1 MDIVSLF
8 WNMQSGATLGVIWG
22 IMALGLYL
30 TYRVLNYA
38 DLTVDGSLTLGG
50 AISAVYVAAGVPPI
64 VAILLAT
71 IGGMLA
77 GLVTGFLHT
86 KLKIPDLLAGILTQ
100 FGLYTVNL
108 RIMGKAN
115 FGLLNETTLFSQIKE
130 LEILPKFEDFLIGR
144 ILRETTLFS
153 SIQEI
158 VNLSKW
164 TGFLV
169 GLIFVVVIIV
179 LVYCFFGTEIGCA
192 LRATGNN
199 PDMVKAMGGNTQVYI
214 ILGLAVGNGLVAMS
228 GALLAQ
234 YQGYADIN
242 MGVGT
247 IVVGLAAIMIGE
259 VLFSKRTY
267 FHRLAGVVIGSIVY
281 RIIIAIV
288 LLISMNSDF
297 VIKITADDMKL
308 ITAIIVI
315 IALIAPG
322 MKDKVLSKF
331 AKGGKKC

>member
-1 MDIVSLF
+1 MEIVSWL

-71 IGGMLA
+71 LGGMIA

-86 KLKIPDLLAGILTQ
+86 KLRIPDLLAGILTQ
-100 FGLYTVNL
+100 FALYSVNL

-115 FGLLNETTLFSQIKE
+115 FGLLNQETIFSQIKD
-130 LEILPKFEDFLIGR
+130 LGVP
-144 ILRETTLFS
+144 
-153 SIQEI
+153 
-158 VNLSKW
+158 SKW
-164 TGFLV
+164 AGLLV
-169 GLIFVVVIIV
+169 GLVFVIV
-179 LVYCFFGTEIGCA
+179 LIILIYCFFGTEIGCA

-199 PDMVKAMGGNTQVYI
+199 PDMVKAMGGNTKVYI
-214 ILGLAVGNGLVAMS
+214 MLGLVVGNGLVAMS

-247 IVVGLAAIMIGE
+247 IVIGLAAIMIGE

-267 FHRLAGVVIGSIVY
+267 FHRLAGVIIGSVVY

-288 LLISMNSDF
+288 LRISMNSDF
-297 VIKITADDMKL
+297 IIKITADDMKL
-308 ITAIIVI
+308 ITAVIVI
-315 IALIAPG
+315 IALVAPN
-322 MKDKVLSKF
+322 MKDNILSKF
-331 AKGGKKC
+331 AKEGK

>member
-1 MDIVSLF
+1 MDIVSWL
-8 WNMQSGATLGVIWG
+8 WNMQSGATLGIIWG

-50 AISAVYVAAGVPPI
+50 AISAVYVAAGVQPI

-77 GLVTGFLHT
+77 GAVTGFLHT
-86 KLKIPDLLAGILTQ
+86 KLRIPDLLAGILTQ

-130 LEILPKFEDFLIGR
+130 LGVP
-144 ILRETTLFS
+144 
-153 SIQEI
+153 
-158 VNLSKW
+158 SKW
-164 TGFLV
+164 AGLIV
-169 GLIFVVVIIV
+169 GLVFVVVLII
-179 LVYCFFGTEIGCA
+179 LIYCFFGTEIGCA

-199 PDMVKAMGGNTQVYI
+199 PDMVKAMGANTKRYI
-214 ILGLAVGNGLVAMS
+214 ILGLVVGNGLVAMS

-267 FHRLAGVVIGSIVY
+267 FHRLAGVIIGSIVY

-288 LLISMNSDF
+288 LRISMNSNLF
-297 VIKITADDMKL
+297 IKITADDMKL

-315 IALIAPG
+315 IALVAPG
-322 MKDKVLSKF
+322 LKDKALSKF
-331 AKGGKKC
+331 KKEGQSC

>member
-1 MDIVSLF
+1 MEIVSWL
-8 WNMQSGATLGVIWG
+8 WNIQSGVTLGVIWG
-22 IMALGLYL
+22 IMGLGLYL

-50 AISAVYVAAGVPPI
+50 AISAVYVAAGVQPI
-64 VAILLAT
+64 VAVLLAT

-86 KLKIPDLLAGILTQ
+86 KLRIPDLLAGILTQ
-100 FGLYTVNL
+100 FALYTVNL

-115 FGLLNETTLFSQIKE
+115 FGLLNQTTIFSQLKDLGI
-130 LEILPKFEDFLIGR
+130 P
-144 ILRETTLFS
+144 
-153 SIQEI
+153 
-158 VNLSKW
+158 SKW
-164 TGFLV
+164 V
-169 GLIFVVVIIV
+169 GLMVGLVFVVVLII

-199 PDMVKAMGGNTQVYI
+199 PDMVKAMGGNTKVYI
-214 ILGLAVGNGLVAMS
+214 MFGLVIGNGLVAMS

-247 IVVGLAAIMIGE
+247 IVIGLASIMIGE

-267 FHRLAGVVIGSIVY
+267 FHRLAGVIIGSVVY

-288 LLISMNSDF
+288 LRISMNSNF

-308 ITAIIVI
+308 ITAIIVV
-315 IALIAPG
+315 IALVAPD
-322 MKDKVLSKF
+322 MKNTILSKRT
-331 AKGGKKC
+331 KEGK

>member
-1 MDIVSLF
+1 MDIVSWL
-8 WNMQSGATLGVIWG
+8 WNMQSGATLGIIWG

-50 AISAVYVAAGVPPI
+50 AISAVYVAAGVQPI
-64 VAILLAT
+64 IAILLAT

-77 GLVTGFLHT
+77 GAVTGFLHT
-86 KLKIPDLLAGILTQ
+86 KLRIPDLLAGILTQ
-100 FGLYTVNL
+100 FALYTVNL

-115 FGLLNETTLFSQIKE
+115 FGLLNETTLFSQIKA
-130 LEILPKFEDFLIGR
+130 LGVP
-144 ILRETTLFS
+144 
-153 SIQEI
+153 
-158 VNLSKW
+158 SKW
-164 TGFLV
+164 VGLLV
-169 GLIFVVVIIV
+169 GVVFVVILII

-199 PDMVKAMGGNTQVYI
+199 PDMVKAMGANTKVYI
-214 ILGLAVGNGLVAMS
+214 VLGLVVGNGLVAMS

-247 IVVGLAAIMIGE
+247 IVIGLAAIMIGE

-288 LLISMNSDF
+288 LRISMNSDMI
-297 VIKITADDMKL
+297 IKITADDMKL
-308 ITAIIVI
+308 ITAIIVV

-322 MKDKVLSKF
+322 LKDKALSKF
-331 AKGGKKC
+331 AKEGR

>member
-1 MDIVSLF
+1 MEIVSWL
-8 WNMQSGATLGVIWG
+8 WNIQSGVTLGVIWG
-22 IMALGLYL
+22 IMGLGLYL

-50 AISAVYVAAGVPPI
+50 AISAVYVAAGVQPI
-64 VAILLAT
+64 VAVLLAT
-71 IGGMLA
+71 MGGMLA

-86 KLKIPDLLAGILTQ
+86 KLRIPDLLAGILTQ
-100 FGLYTVNL
+100 FALYTVNL

-115 FGLLNETTLFSQIKE
+115 FGLLNQTTVFSQLKDLGI
-130 LEILPKFEDFLIGR
+130 P
-144 ILRETTLFS
+144 
-153 SIQEI
+153 
-158 VNLSKW
+158 SKW
-164 TGFLV
+164 V
-169 GLIFVVVIIV
+169 GLIVGLVFVVILII

-199 PDMVKAMGGNTQVYI
+199 PDMVKAMGGNTKVYI
-214 ILGLAVGNGLVAMS
+214 MLGLVVGNGLVAMS

-247 IVVGLAAIMIGE
+247 IVIGLASIMIGE

-267 FHRLAGVVIGSIVY
+267 FHRLAGVIIGSVVY

-288 LLISMNSDF
+288 LRISMNSDF

-308 ITAIIVI
+308 ITAIIVV
-315 IALIAPG
+315 IALVAPDF
-322 MKDKVLSKF
+322 KNRILTRRTKE
-331 AKGGKKC
+331 GK

>member
-1 MDIVSLF
+1 MEIVSWL
-8 WNMQSGATLGVIWG
+8 WNMQSGATLGIIWG
-22 IMALGLYL
+22 IMGLGLYL

-50 AISAVYVAAGVPPI
+50 AISAVYVAAGVQPI

-71 IGGMLA
+71 FGGMIA

-86 KLKIPDLLAGILTQ
+86 KLRIPDLLAGILTQ
-100 FGLYTVNL
+100 FALYTVNL

-115 FGLLNETTLFSQIKE
+115 FGLLNQTTIFSQLKD
-130 LEILPKFEDFLIGR
+130 LGVP
-144 ILRETTLFS
+144 
-153 SIQEI
+153 
-158 VNLSKW
+158 SKW
-164 TGFLV
+164 V
-169 GLIFVVVIIV
+169 GLIVGLVFVVVLII

-199 PDMVKAMGGNTQVYI
+199 PDMVKAMGGNTKVYI
-214 ILGLAVGNGLVAMS
+214 MLGLVVGNGLVAMS
-228 GALLAQ
+228 GAMLAQ

-247 IVVGLAAIMIGE
+247 IVVGLASIMIGE

-267 FHRLAGVVIGSIVY
+267 FHRLAGVIIGSVVY

-288 LLISMNSDF
+288 LRISMNSNF
-297 VIKITADDMKL
+297 IIKITADDMKL
-308 ITAIIVI
+308 ITAVIVI
-315 IALIAPG
+315 TALVAPD
-322 MKDKVLSKF
+322 MKNRFLSKF
-331 AKGGKKC
+331 AKEGK